1 KMKRFVIYPGSFDPL
16 TNGHVNIINRATK
29 CFDEVVIAVAVNSNK
44 NSILDIDERIR
55 TIKEV
60 FKKNKKIKVDRFEG
74 LLVHYAKKK
83 RIKTILRGMRTV
95 QDFEYELQ
103 MARSNNILDPE
114 IETIFMVSDA
124 NYSHISSSLIKDII
138 KLGGVAKAFIPK
150 IVENELKKKLKKK
163 V

>member
-1 KMKRFVIYPGSFDPL
+1 MKRFVIYPGSFDPL
-16 TNGHVNIINRATK
+16 TNGHINIINRATQ
-29 CFDEVVIAVAVNSNK
+29 CFDEVIIAVAANSNK
-44 NSILDIDERIR
+44 NSTLDIDERIK
-55 TIKEV
+55 TIEKI
-60 FKKNKKIKVDRFEG
+60 FKKNKRIKVDRFEG

-138 KLGGVAKAFIPK
+138 ELGGVAKAFIPK

>member
-1 KMKRFVIYPGSFDPL
+1 MKRFVIYPGSFDPL

-103 MARSNNILDPE
+103 MARSNNKLDPE

>member
-1 KMKRFVIYPGSFDPL
+1 MKRFVIYPGSFDPL

-83 RIKTILRGMRTV
+83 RIKTILRGMRTA

>member
-1 KMKRFVIYPGSFDPL
+1 MKRFVIYPGSFDPL

>member
-1 KMKRFVIYPGSFDPL
+1 MKRFVIYPGSFDPL

-83 RIKTILRGMRTV
+83 RIK
-95 QDFEYELQ
+95 
-103 MARSNNILDPE
+103 
-114 IETIFMVSDA
+114 
-124 NYSHISSSLIKDII
+124 K
-138 KLGGVAKAFIPK
+138 KAWYQ
-150 IVENELKKKLKKK
+150 KK
-163 V
+163 